1 MKRRK
6 KSIMYQY
13 RQAAT
18 ESSGLDNEHRKKKED
33 EKVERELYDCT
44 RWKVTPLGHGNF
56 IIPERHRIL

>member
-33 EKVERELYDCT
+33 EKVERELYEMEGST
-44 RWKVTPLGHGNF
+44 VGSWKF
-56 IIPERHRIL
+56 YYS